1 MPTTTIEKPIS
12 TKTLKNRKIR
22 EKQTKKRQEVK
33 IEREEKIRIL
43 NAERDVLAARNESLE
58 KECSKITLEKE
69 ELRKTLLAVEVKVLD
84 LEYKLS
90 IQEGELILNS
100 DSDM

>member
-1 MPTTTIEKPIS
+1 MKIWKKSVKKIS
-12 TKTLKNRKIR
+12 
-22 EKQTKKRQEVK
+22 
-33 IEREEKIRIL
+33 
-43 NAERDVLAARNESLE
+43 
-58 KECSKITLEKE
+58 LEKE
-69 ELRKTLLAVEVKVLD
+69 ELRKMLVAVEMKVLD